1 MYARI
6 TTAQAKPGKVDEVLR
21 IWDQQVMAQ
30 LPQQAG
36 YKGFQTCVNR
46 DTNKLLTLTYWET
59 REDADR
65 TLNSDWMRQIL
76 GLFAGTFVAPPTQE
90 HYAVERDERQ

>member
-6 TTAQAKPGKVDEVLR
+6 TTAQAKPGSADEVLR
-21 IWDQQVMAQ
+21 IWDKQVMPQ
-30 LPQQAG
+30 LTQQQG

-46 DTNKLLTLTYWET
+46 DSNKLLTLTYWES

-76 GLFAGTFVAPPTQE
+76 GLFADVFVAPPNQE
-90 HYAVERDERQ
+90 HYEVAGDERA